1 MFNQRIKE
9 DQRIAD
15 SLAERVCASFVAMN
29 TYEVLEYAQESCE
42 EPESRALILDALGV
56 VQVDTQSA
64 LNGVRL
70 HLPEVSSVLSDE
82 TSSYGIYDASKADNQ
97 RVATPINLFTVGGN
111 MNGVFASEIRSG
123 DALIGVVVY
132 ISRVQEIYDNLR
144 EVQLKILGWLTTVAL
159 AVIVM
164 CSFVLR
170 AITKPVGELR
180 EGIAKMSGGDFSSR
194 VNVRGKNEFTELA
207 TAFNSMSEKLD
218 ALDRSRNMFVSNAS
232 HELKTPLSTM
242 KILIETI
249 LYQDPIDPGM
259 TREFLSDVNKEIDRL
274 NRIVSDL
281 LTLVNIDSG
290 GMKLS
295 IANVDLNELL
305 LEQVKRLAPL
315 ARENGIEME
324 CTAKEALEV
333 PGDSVKLQQ
342 VIYNVID
349 NAIKYT
355 PRGGSV
361 QTNLIRSGKRA
372 VIRVTDTGIGIPA
385 EDLPHVFD
393 RFYRV
398 DKARSRATGGT
409 GLGLSIV
416 KQIVTLHGGTITAE
430 SEEGKGTTF
439 IIDLPL
445 SAK

>member
-1 MFNQRIKE
+1 MFNQRIKD

-15 SLAERVCASFVAMN
+15 SLAERVCASFAALNAAEM
-29 TYEVLEYAQESCE
+29 LKYAAETCQDED
-42 EPESRALILDALGV
+42 SRVLILDSLGV
-56 VQVDTQSA
+56 VQVDTDSQ

-70 HLPEVSSVLSDE
+70 YLAESSKVLSGAA
-82 TSSYGIYDASKADNQ
+82 SGYGIYDASGRDTKHTS
-97 RVATPINLFTVGGN
+97 ATVSIFSAGSD
-111 MNGVFASEIRSG
+111 MKGVFASAIADENG
-123 DALIGVVVY
+123 LLGVAIY
-132 ISRVQEIYDNLR
+132 ISRVQEIYDSLR
-144 EVQLKILGWLTTVAL
+144 EIQLKILGWLVVVAL
-159 AVIVM
+159 IVIVM
-164 CSFVLR
+164 SSLVLR
-170 AITKPVGELR
+170 TITKPVGELR
-180 EGIAKMSGGDFSSR
+180 EGIAKMSGGDFSAR
-194 VNVRGKNEFTELA
+194 VNVRGKTEFAELA
-207 TAFNSMSEKLD
+207 AAFNGMSEKLET
-218 ALDRSRNMFVSNAS
+218 LDRSRNLFVSNAS

-259 TREFLSDVNKEIDRL
+259 AREFLSDVNKEIDRL

-295 IANVDLNELL
+295 ISDIDLHELL

-315 ARENGIEME
+315 ARENGIELE
-324 CTAKEALEV
+324 CSAKEALET
-333 PGDSVKLQQ
+333 PGDAVKLQQ

-361 QTNLIRSGKRA
+361 QASLARSGKRA
-372 VIRVTDTGIGIPA
+372 IIRVTDTGIGIPA
-385 EDLPHVFD
+385 ADLPHVFD

-416 KQIVTLHGGTITAE
+416 KQIVMLHGGTITAT
-430 SEEGKGTTF
+430 SEEGKGSTF
-439 IIDLPL
+439 TIDLPL
-445 SAK
+445 SQK